1 MKKMLLL
8 VAALVIDM
16 SQASAQAPYFQG
28 KTIRPSSGIRPA
40 ARMTCGR
47 DWSDLI

>member
-8 VAALVIDM
+8 VAALVLTCLKP
-16 SQASAQAPYFQG
+16 ALRRRTFKA
-28 KTIRPSSGIRPA
+28 RPFVSSSGIRPA